1 MPALLTRMSIRPS
14 SRFDALDHGG
24 DGGLVGDVGGHGD
37 RPDAALP
44 ELGDRRAR
52 LRFIASDDGDSG
64 AGFRKPA
71 RHAEA
76 DAAIAAGDDRDLA
89 TEIE

>member
-14 SRFDALDHGG
+14 SRPTRSTMAAT
-24 DGGLVGDVGGHGD
+24 
-37 RPDAALP
+37 AALSVTSATTEIALTP
-44 ELGDRRAR
+44 RLPKVGDRRVR
-52 LRFIASDDGDSG
+52 LRFIAPDDRDLG

-76 DAAIAAGDDRDLA
+76 DAAIAAGDDGDLA
-89 TEIE
+89 A